1 MSLTLLVFNPLFFI
15 LGVSVEQSSTKYY
28 CENRKHSRYP
38 WEERIFEEEFSIME
52 EVDAA
57 TDHNTKQQ
65 MATKSGYTGLTVLS
79 RLFFMY
85 GFNPLKDMVR
95 DVMHVLPM
103 NCGKK
108 IFKELLQDI
117 ELRSQLEQRMSEL
130 TLTPEVCFIPL
141 F

>member
-1 MSLTLLVFNPLFFI
+1 
-15 LGVSVEQSSTKYY
+15 
-28 CENRKHSRYP
+28 
-38 WEERIFEEEFSIME
+38 ME

-130 TLTPEVCFIPL
+130 ILTPEVCFIPL